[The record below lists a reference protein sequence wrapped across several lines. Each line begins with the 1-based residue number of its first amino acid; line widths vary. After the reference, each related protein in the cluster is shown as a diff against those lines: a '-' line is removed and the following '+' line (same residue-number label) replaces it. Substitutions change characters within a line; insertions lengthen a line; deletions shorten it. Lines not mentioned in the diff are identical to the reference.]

1 MDGMVGAH
9 IPIPGPIGQLIAFGS
24 MPGVGIGKG
33 WAVGSEQGVHV
44 DADPRVGGRGW
55 NGRAFVHGADA
66 IGEVV
71 RHVIGVGADVFQN
84 RLPVVPYEPVRL
96 ILAHADPVAVLV
108 DPQIWVPVGIPSAVR
123 GFLRDLTV
131 GQMLSDGFECRHG
144 WPGAVVSEAAFRI
157 RVVDGVDDV
166 MQ

>member
-1 MDGMVGAH
+1 
-9 IPIPGPIGQLIAFGS
+9 
-24 MPGVGIGKG
+24 MPL
-33 WAVGSEQGVHV
+33 ARRLQ
-44 DADPRVGGRGW
+44 RVERR
-55 NGRAFVHGADA
+55 GRALLAGAAHGELHHHDGQAQDD
-66 IGEVV
+66 E
-71 RHVIGVGADVFQN
+71 
-84 RLPVVPYEPVRL
+84 VRL

-131 GQMLSDGFECRHG
+131 GQMLSDGFECRYG
-144 WPGAVVSEAAFRI
+144 WPGAVVSEVAFRI

>member
-1 MDGMVGAH
+1 MST
-9 IPIPGPIGQLIAFGS
+9 P
-24 MPGVGIGKG
+24 
-33 WAVGSEQGVHV
+33 
-44 DADPRVGGRGW
+44 
-55 NGRAFVHGADA
+55 

-71 RHVIGVGADVFQN
+71 RHVIGVGSDVFQN

-96 ILAHADPVAVLV
+96 VLSHSDPVAVLV

-123 GFLRDLTV
+123 GFLRDLPV
-131 GQMLSDGFECRHG
+131 GQMLSDGFACRHG